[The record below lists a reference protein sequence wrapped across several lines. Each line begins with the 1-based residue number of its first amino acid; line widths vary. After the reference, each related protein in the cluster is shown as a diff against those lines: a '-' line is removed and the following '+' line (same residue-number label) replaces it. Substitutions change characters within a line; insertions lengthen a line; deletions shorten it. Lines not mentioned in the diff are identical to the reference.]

1 MRIVVRI
8 ALLVAVAAV
17 GFTGM
22 ACQQA
27 PEPAPEKAAAPV
39 APSDEDLLHTLAKDW
54 VAAWNAGDA
63 AALSGFW
70 TETGDNLTADG
81 HFQGRAAIQENYTQ
95 GFGGPY
101 AGTTIAIEMTAVR
114 FLQPDVAV
122 ADGTYVITGA
132 KGPDGAEMPALK
144 GRWTNVNVKAGD
156 HWLIASSRPMIPVVK
171 PAGDAS

>member
-1 MRIVVRI
+1 MRTVLRI
-8 ALLVAVAAV
+8 TMTTALAATAFSGV
-17 GFTGM
+17 

-27 PEPAPEKAAAPV
+27 PEPAPEAAAAPA

-70 TETGDNLTADG
+70 TETGDSLNADG

-101 AGTTIAIEMTAVR
+101 AGTMVAVEMTSVR

-132 KGPDGAEMPALK
+132 KGPGGEEMPALE
-144 GRWTNVNVKAGD
+144 GLWTNVNVKVGEQ
-156 HWLIASSRPMIPVVK
+156 WLIASSRPMIAVEK